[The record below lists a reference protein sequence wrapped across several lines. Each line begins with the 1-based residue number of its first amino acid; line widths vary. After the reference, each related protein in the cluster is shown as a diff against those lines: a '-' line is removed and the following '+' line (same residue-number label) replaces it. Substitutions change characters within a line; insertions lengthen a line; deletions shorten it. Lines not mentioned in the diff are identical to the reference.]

1 MLRHVLAYPCLNF
14 VPVQIKKVMQTRSA
28 FRVYGN
34 FIRNKGVPT
43 VALPETCVQMI
54 ASWEPHQIKDTF
66 YEYTADLL
74 KKHLQ
79 GWQQSGKVNV
89 CRAIYEL
96 IVEKEA

>member
-1 MLRHVLAYPCLNF
+1 
-14 VPVQIKKVMQTRSA
+14 MQTRSA

-34 FIRNKGVPT
+34 FIRNKGIPT
-43 VALPETCVQMI
+43 AVLPDTCLQMI

-66 YEYTADLL
+66 YEYTAELL
-74 KKHLQ
+74 KTQLP
-79 GWQQSGKVNV
+79 GWQHSGKVNV

>member
-1 MLRHVLAYPCLNF
+1 MS
-14 VPVQIKKVMQTRSA
+14 TRSA

-34 FIRNKGVPT
+34 FIRNKGNLT
-43 VALPETCVQMI
+43 AALPDTCLQMI

-74 KKHLQ
+74 KKQLP
-79 GWQQSGKVNV
+79 GWQHHGKANV